1 MSLVQSTSTQLVLL
15 SSLRGICVAYG
26 ETLWL
31 FDVAVPQDRDHTTLY
46 NTVCKERKKKKKRGE
61 GMGRGRGSMRN
72 VLRGPVKRFPAV
84 EPTALL
90 TPRGEIA

>member
-1 MSLVQSTSTQLVLL
+1 
-15 SSLRGICVAYG
+15 
-26 ETLWL
+26 
-31 FDVAVPQDRDHTTLY
+31 
-46 NTVCKERKKKKKRGE
+46 
-61 GMGRGRGSMRN
+61 MGRGRGSMRN